1 MSGWAYKEKDNNY
14 DHYSKKHLNFFFQAK
29 FEVNL
34 TRHKKRI
41 HEKLKTEVCHVCGK
55 SYLDKY
61 NLKKHVELAHPDGEQ
76 KFVCDKC
83 GASYAALQTLRQGPL
98 KIWTEHFTKLFS
110 IYEIFL

>member
-1 MSGWAYKEKDNNY
+1 MTTIQKSI
-14 DHYSKKHLNFFFQAK
+14 FFQAK

-98 KIWTEHFTKLFS
+98 LRYGQNILLSYSQFMKYSCEGGG
-110 IYEIFL
+110 

>member
-1 MSGWAYKEKDNNY
+1 M
-14 DHYSKKHLNFFFQAK
+14 
-29 FEVNL
+29 NL

-98 KIWTEHFTKLFS
+98 KIWTENFTKLFS
-110 IYEIFL
+110 IYEMSLTKTPILV

>member
-1 MSGWAYKEKDNNY
+1 MSGWALKLRDNNY
-14 DHYSKKHLNFFFQAK
+14 DHYSKKHLNFFQAK

-55 SYLDKY
+55 AYLDKY
-61 NLKKHVELAHPDGEQ
+61 CLKKHVELAHPDGEQ

-98 KIWTEHFTKLFS
+98 KIWTEPKSLYMY
-110 IYEIFL
+110 IV

>member
-1 MSGWAYKEKDNNY
+1 M
-14 DHYSKKHLNFFFQAK
+14 
-29 FEVNL
+29 NL

-98 KIWTEHFTKLFS
+98 KIWTEHFLKIALRGKDPRTLG
-110 IYEIFL
+110 EDFLDHNLL